1 MTTTSAHRTLA
12 VLVPGW
18 ILDDRSLAPPAV
30 GDLVETSLTFGESE
44 TPPQSYAQTFRT
56 IARPAYGRMPGGD
69 PEKGL
74 RWLHELS
81 GDGWA
86 ANWWANRPTT
96 GRIEVHGTLF
106 ADLTM
111 GSDSPP
117 PVRGRVRRVR
127 LVSQLLERTP
137 TGERLVRGTERLTEI
152 EATPHIFWSNQEPR
166 TEHDPYAPTGVLLDL
181 DLDDVPATDS
191 RFVAGA
197 VSVDGTDV
205 WVMDRS
211 DPVLLHVDTATTP
224 PRVVEYLLPMTAER
238 SREIWTRAVHADA
251 DGCWITSDHDVFR
264 CDREDDGSLSVERV
278 CTEGGQSIVD
288 EGRLYLRGPTEPR
301 MHLDHRYG
309 VVRVDPSPHPVRVLD
324 DARRLVPVD
333 DPATVARVRA
343 AARRADIDRGP
354 DGTEWIAHGGLT
366 ARSPSGTSESV
377 DLDARARGH
386 AHWIPP
392 DPWADPA
399 DRALV
404 PTLNWPIPAD
414 DAPPTDS

>member
-1 MTTTSAHRTLA
+1 MTTASARRTLA
-12 VLVPGW
+12 VFVPGW

-30 GDLVETSLTFGESE
+30 GDLVETPLTFGESE

-69 PEKGL
+69 PENGP

-111 GSDSPP
+111 GTDSPP
-117 PVRGRVRRVR
+117 PVRGRVRRVQV
-127 LVSQLLERTP
+127 VSRRFDRSP
-137 TGERLVRGTERLTEI
+137 SGARRVAGTERLTEVDT
-152 EATPHIFWSNQEPR
+152 TPHIFWSSQEPR
-166 TEHDPYAPTGVLLDL
+166 TDDAYARTGVLLDL
-181 DLDDVPATDS
+181 DLDDVPTTDS
-191 RFVAGA
+191 PFVAGA

-205 WVMDRS
+205 WVMDRA
-211 DPVLLHVDTATTP
+211 DPVLLHVDTAATP
-224 PRVVEYLLPMTAER
+224 PRVVEYLLPLTAEQPR
-238 SREIWTRAVHADA
+238 DIWTRAVHADR
-251 DGCWITSDHDVFR
+251 DGCWITSGHDVFR

-288 EGRLYLRGPTEPR
+288 EGRLYLHGPTEPR

-309 VVRVDPSPHPVRVLD
+309 VVRVDPSPHPVRALD

-354 DGTEWIAHGGLT
+354 DGTEWIAHGELT
-366 ARSPSGTSESV
+366 ARSPSGTRESV
-377 DLDARARGH
+377 DLDARGDV
-386 AHWIPP
+386 HWIQP
-392 DPWADPA
+392 DPFADPA

-404 PTLNWPIPAD
+404 AYWPLR
-414 DAPPTDS
+414 SR